1 MEFIVCWL
9 PYQYKNRFLGLNNQ
23 PFSRPWGYIW
33 RQLPLFSQVLVR
45 KDRQGWKCRRRV
57 FSTTQAEAKWFLHR
71 EKWMKCI
78 RTCIW
83 DFWSQGTIAVILY
96 NCEEKSFA
104 FSFVFLV
111 LKPFT
116 RFFIIHFSLFFLFY
130 NWFFIYFSINNQ
142 KPNPHLADTIGTCLG
157 LLLLASNYWGH
168 FTQLY
173 STLIF
178 DKTFPSQFYPGQRTY
193 HMYVLKSLE
202 I

>member
-1 MEFIVCWL
+1 MRNELLVEFIVCWL
-9 PYQYKNRFLGLNNQ
+9 PYQSKNRFLGLNNQ

-104 FSFVFLV
+104 FFFCIFSTETIYTFFYYTLY
-111 LKPFT
+111 FSC
-116 RFFIIHFSLFFLFY
+116 FIIDSL
-130 NWFFIYFSINNQ
+130 SIF
-142 KPNPHLADTIGTCLG
+142 P
-157 LLLLASNYWGH
+157 
-168 FTQLY
+168 
-173 STLIF
+173 LII
-178 DKTFPSQFYPGQRTY
+178 
-193 HMYVLKSLE
+193 KSLTLTWQTL
-202 I
+202 